1 MDRGAWH
8 IIVHEVAGLDMTE
21 WLSTHACGDWIRAT
35 EGEPEVQ
42 HETQL
47 VVART
52 G

>member
-21 WLSTHACGDWIRAT
+21 RLSTHACGDWIRAT